1 MALDWAILE
10 AGVPKSYSHEEQTKL
25 MGVRID
31 ADVALR
37 ITRTLWDVLS
47 DHDPVLK
54 EKLSMALQAEVD
66 SLTLQEELDEGSLTS
81 HDSAIVQIL
90 KLYAAQSHR

>member
-1 MALDWAILE
+1 M
-10 AGVPKSYSHEEQTKL
+10 PKSYSREEQTKL

-66 SLTLQEELDEGSLTS
+66 SLTLQEELDESSLTS

>member
-1 MALDWAILE
+1 
-10 AGVPKSYSHEEQTKL
+10 VPNSYSREERTKL

-54 EKLSMALQAEVD
+54 EKLASAMQAEVD
-66 SLTLQEELDEGSLTS
+66 SLTLQEELDEGGLTS

-90 KLYAAQSHR
+90 KFYAGQNHR

>member
-1 MALDWAILE
+1 
-10 AGVPKSYSHEEQTKL
+10 

-47 DHDPVLK
+47 DHDPMLK
-54 EKLSMALQAEVD
+54 VKLSKALQAEID

-81 HDSAIVQIL
+81 HDTAIVQIL
-90 KLYAAQSHR
+90 KLYAAQSHK